1 MKRSGSAALA
11 LLLCMFTSMPPVQAQ
26 TQAQERQHLP
36 ISMMYSNSS
45 SQGLPFDLVSKG
57 RWQPDPN
64 ARFVKLHL
72 YFDHPV
78 ALSRYEVTPCDKP
91 FSQPISVFANFD
103 EWLWKL
109 DPDAEQPEPL
119 AQEKVKQGMGGEVDQ
134 STLIHS
140 LTFNFE
146 KNKGFALCSIALF
159 DAKGK
164 QIELSVPHIV
174 AGHATAS
181 STLAP
186 ESAYSV
192 MNLFDSRF
200 ESAWSSNH
208 ETTKSALSFN
218 FDDTQTIT
226 RLRLWNG
233 YQRSPEH
240 CIANSRLRNLHIEG
254 DNGYAADVKVDDVM
268 GGQEI
273 ALPRPYSG
281 KTLRLTAQDAYRGR
295 AYPDLVISELR
306 FGSERD
312 WFMLDPLPHIREGV
326 AANRKAFADAGLAAM
341 LDDGL
346 TDSDAKTR
354 ELRGT
359 NLRIRGDGSFYL
371 SSMVYPDGDDG
382 EPTQYFAI
390 GSYEIK
396 AHDPAKG
403 MQVRLFGLFHDSAAY
418 GDCNGCGRDCNRP
431 DANKEKIFQ
440 ALVWLRP
447 GKSAGQ
453 FVFEPTANKRLP
465 RQTLILK
472 LEK

>member
-1 MKRSGSAALA
+1 MKTLCAAALCF
-11 LLLCMFTSMPPVQAQ
+11 LLSIFGVTVHAHAVTAKPQQLS
-26 TQAQERQHLP
+26 

-45 SQGLPFDLVSKG
+45 GNGLPFEVFSKG
-57 RWQPDPN
+57 RWQPEAT

-78 ALSRYEVTPCDKP
+78 YLSSYAVTPCGKGFDGP
-91 FSQPISVFANFD
+91 VSVFANFD
-103 EWLWKL
+103 EWLWRL
-109 DPDAEQPEPL
+109 DADADQPDALPL
-119 AQEKVKQGMGGEVDQ
+119 GKRDKGLGGEVDQ
-134 STLIHS
+134 GMQIHS

-146 KNKGFALCSIALF
+146 KNQGFAVCGISLIDASGLPIAV
-159 DAKGK
+159 
-164 QIELSVPHIV
+164 SVPQIV
-174 AGHATAS
+174 GGTASAS

-200 ESAWSSNH
+200 ESAWSSNK
-208 ETTKSALSFN
+208 ETTKSVLSFN
-218 FDDTQTIT
+218 FSDTQTIT
-226 RLRLWNG
+226 RLRLWSG

-240 CIANSRLRNLHIEG
+240 CIANSRPRSLHVDG
-254 DNGYAADVKVDDVM
+254 DNGYSVDLKVADVM

-273 ALPRPYSG
+273 ALPKPYTG
-281 KTLRLTAQDAYRGR
+281 KSLRLTVQDAYRGR

-306 FGSERD
+306 FGNEQG

-326 AANRKAFADAGLAAM
+326 AANRKAFADAGLGAV
-341 LDDGL
+341 LDDSL
-346 TDSDAKTR
+346 TDNDEKQR
-354 ELRGT
+354 ELRDT
-359 NLRIRGDGSFYL
+359 VLRIRSDGSFYL
-371 SSMVYPDGDDG
+371 SSTIYADANEDG

-396 AHDPAKG
+396 ARDPVKG
-403 MQVRLFGLFHDSAAY
+403 MQIRLFGLYHDSAAY

-431 DANKEKIFQ
+431 EAKKKKIFQ

-447 GKSAGQ
+447 GKSARQ